1 MDIYF
6 KELVKETDS
15 EYSTL
20 RVDGFLTKIQKA
32 IHKVLQPLIQLWAS
46 AAKQRDELLT
56 GDLPKDEAGWKA
68 VVSLVGQASQ
78 RTSYYRRHLILESHL
93 SD

>member
-32 IHKVLQPLIQLWAS
+32 IHNVLQPLIQLWVS
-46 AAKQRDELLT
+46 AAKQRDELLKGT
-56 GDLPKDEAGWKA
+56 YLKMKPVERLL
-68 VVSLVGQASQ
+68 SL
-78 RTSYYRRHLILESHL
+78 
-93 SD
+93 